1 MEIIERTK
9 KVAKQKTVN
18 IESVIGIDAEK
29 EVISLYSI
37 TGSDKSSINYLMSGF
52 KARPF
57 SHEFYD
63 KLGAVLG
70 QFREDH
76 PNNPMQKVT
85 IVLPDQAVLTDM
97 INLPAINKK
106 AVDSSLAASLSNV
119 YGNSSDIKFNRM
131 MVNQSKQMMTYA
143 IAGVRKDILLNLQKA
158 CAEHQISVGNITY
171 ASSAATNAAMV
182 VNPKLKN
189 ASFVLLDIDEETAK
203 IIFVVKGKTLGFYS
217 LPFGYKM
224 LYKTRVMAEDLIFDH
239 TPAELLIMNAKAKAK
254 AKHMALEEEAD
265 DTVVE
270 EAPPVTDD
278 DDELEFP
285 TRRKVEDEDDE
296 EDVELEAELAEVE
309 AEAEEPELDAMGKK
323 LKKTARK
330 LPKFMLRP
338 TPTNRE
344 GYMYENFRLF
354 VKWTLEFIASNPAIA
369 SLGYPEAVYVNM
381 PEEYNFLYDMVNL
394 EEEDNGVRFL
404 PLITEEEVDVVKKNL
419 DLYGGLFAK
428 TYNGFNNFPAL
439 IAHAPKHPT
448 ANKAEEGKEGDAKE
462 GASTDA
468 KPDFKE
474 TLKKILEVIKKIA
487 TTEIGGKK

>member
-1 MEIIERTK
+1 MEISERTK

-37 TGSDKSSINYLMSGF
+37 NGSDKSSINYLMSGF
-52 KARPF
+52 KAKPF

-63 KLGAVLG
+63 KLGSVLG

-85 IVLPDQAVLTDM
+85 IVLPDSAVLTDM

-131 MVNQSKQMMTYA
+131 MVNQSKQMVTYA
-143 IAGVRKDILLNLQKA
+143 ISGVRKDILLNLQKA
-158 CAEHQISVGNITY
+158 CAEHQIGVGNITF
-171 ASSAATNAAMV
+171 ASSAATNAAMAI
-182 VNPKLKN
+182 NPKLKN
-189 ASFVLLDIDEETAK
+189 ASFILLDIDEESAK
-203 IIFVVKGKTLGFYS
+203 IIFVVKGKTLGFYY

-239 TPAELLIMNAKAKAK
+239 SSAEVLIMNAKAKAK
-254 AKHMALEEEAD
+254 AKHLALEEDSDES
-265 DTVVE
+265 VVE
-270 EAPPVTDD
+270 EAIEETDD
-278 DDELEFP
+278 EELEYAG
-285 TRRKVEDEDDE
+285 RRKVEDEDDE
-296 EDVELEAELAEVE
+296 EDEELEKELAEVE
-309 AEAEEPELDAMGKK
+309 TDAEELDLDPAGKK
-323 LKKTARK
+323 FKKVARK

-404 PLITEEEVDVVKKNL
+404 PLINDEEIDVVKKNI
-419 DLYGGLFAK
+419 DLYGGLFTK
-428 TYNGFNNFPAL
+428 QFNGFNNFPAL

-448 ANKAEEGKEGDAKE
+448 AEKSGESKEGEAKE
-462 GASTDA
+462 SAPTNA

>member
-1 MEIIERTK
+1 M
-9 KVAKQKTVN
+9 AKQKTVN

-57 SHEFYD
+57 TGEFYD
-63 KLGAVLG
+63 KLGSILG

-76 PNNPMQKVT
+76 PNIPMQKVT
-85 IVLPDQAVLTDM
+85 IVLPDNAVLTDM
-97 INLPAINKK
+97 VNLPAINKK
-106 AVDSSLAASLSNV
+106 AIDSSLAASLSNI

-131 MVNQSKQMMTYA
+131 MVNQSKQMVTYA
-143 IAGVRKDILLNLQKA
+143 ISGVRKDILLNLQKA
-158 CAEHQISVGNITY
+158 CTEHQIGIGNITY
-171 ASSAATNAAMV
+171 ASSSATNGAMA

-189 ASFVLLDIDEETAK
+189 GSFILLDIDEESAK

-239 TPAELLIMNAKAKAK
+239 SSAELLIMNAKAKAK
-254 AKHMALEEEAD
+254 AKHMSMEDEVD
-265 DTVVE
+265 DTVVD
-270 EAPPVTDD
+270 EAPEDSE

-285 TRRKVEDEDDE
+285 GRRKVDDE
-296 EDVELEAELAEVE
+296 EDEIDEELEKELAEVE
-309 AEAEEPELDAMGKK
+309 SEQEELDFEAGKK
-323 LKKTARK
+323 YKKAARK

-354 VKWTLEFIASNPAIA
+354 VKWTLEFISSNPAIA

-404 PLITEEEVDVVKKNL
+404 PLVTEEEADVVKKNL
-419 DLYGGLFAK
+419 ELYGGLFTK
-428 TYNGFNNFPAL
+428 QYNVFNNFPAL
-439 IAHAPKHPT
+439 IAHTPKNPT
-448 ANKAEEGKEGDAKE
+448 AGKNAEGKEGE
-462 GASTDA
+462 QQNGAENTEA

-474 TLKKILEVIKKIA
+474 TLSKIWAFIKKIA
-487 TTEIGGKK
+487 TTEIGGSK

>member
-1 MEIIERTK
+1 MEISERTK

-18 IESVIGIDAEK
+18 IESVIGIDADREI
-29 EVISLYSI
+29 VSLYSI
-37 TGSDKSSINYLMSGF
+37 TGSDKSSINYQMSGF
-52 KARPF
+52 KAKPF

-63 KLGAVLG
+63 KLGAILG

-76 PNNPMQKVT
+76 PNIPMQKVS
-85 IVLPDQAVLTDM
+85 IVLPDSAVLTDM
-97 INLPAINKK
+97 VNLPAINKK
-106 AVDSSLAASLSNV
+106 AIDSSLAASLSNI

-131 MVNQSKQMMTYA
+131 LVNQSKQMVTYA
-143 IAGVRKDILLNLQKA
+143 ISGVRKDILLNLQKA
-158 CAEHQISVGNITY
+158 CAEHQIAVGTITY
-171 ASSAATNAAMV
+171 ASSAATNAAMA
-182 VNPKLKN
+182 VNPKLKTG
-189 ASFVLLDIDEETAK
+189 SFVLLDIDEESAK

-254 AKHMALEEEAD
+254 AKHIALEEEAD

-270 EAPPVTDD
+270 EAPEVGEE
-278 DDELEFP
+278 DELEFP
-285 TRRKVEDEDDE
+285 GRRKPDDE
-296 EDVELEAELAEVE
+296 EDEIDEELESQLAEVE
-309 AEAEEPELDAMGKK
+309 AEEEESTETDPTGKK

-381 PEEYNFLYDMVNL
+381 PDEYNFLYDMVNL

-404 PLITEEEVDVVKKNL
+404 PLITEEEAEVVRKNL
-419 DLYGGLFAK
+419 ELYGGLFTK
-428 TYNGFNNFPAL
+428 QFNGFNNFLPYF
-439 IAHAPKHPT
+439 T
-448 ANKAEEGKEGDAKE
+448 
-462 GASTDA
+462 
-468 KPDFKE
+468 
-474 TLKKILEVIKKIA
+474 V
-487 TTEIGGKK
+487 